1 MASEKRYGR
10 SRGTFHWNRLLLSY
24 NLYMNLESR
33 AYTIN
38 QIFAILLC
46 RGRGKLHIAS
56 LNTYSSPAQDTPSSA
71 RLRVLLSEETHSP
84 SSRHHR
90 RPNLLLSFDLSDYI
104 PTGTE
109 STYQHQRLNF
119 LQPLRSRVRELTF
132 FPLVLSNPNT
142 PTQKPQIPR
151 HPKPPPTNPLN
162 PAPTVELFQ
171 SRNAKREKRDDMVSR
186 IERRREVVG

>member
-1 MASEKRYGR
+1 M
-10 SRGTFHWNRLLLSY
+10 SRQGEAAHRK
-24 NLYMNLESR
+24 LEYVFQPCTRQS
-33 AYTIN
+33 IV
-38 QIFAILLC
+38 
-46 RGRGKLHIAS
+46 GK
-56 LNTYSSPAQDTPSSA
+56 TKGF
-71 RLRVLLSEETHSP
+71 VLLSEETHTP

-109 STYQHQRLNF
+109 STYQHQRLEF